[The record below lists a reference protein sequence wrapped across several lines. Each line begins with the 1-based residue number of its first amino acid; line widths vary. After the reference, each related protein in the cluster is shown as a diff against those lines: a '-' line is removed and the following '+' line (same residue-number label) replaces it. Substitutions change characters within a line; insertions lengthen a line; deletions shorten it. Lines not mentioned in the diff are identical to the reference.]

1 MTQRSTVHDTFVI
14 NRTFSFERALVF
26 GAWASAAAKSRWFV
40 GPKGW
45 EAQQRELDFRVG
57 GRELLVGGRP
67 DGRVGTFDAHYYDI
81 VPNERIV
88 YAYEM
93 YSDGVRISISV
104 ATIEFKEHRE
114 GTQLIV
120 TEQGVF
126 LDDFDN
132 VRSRQQGTEI
142 LIDQLAEA
150 LQAAARANGSL
161 GGRPRKAEPA

>member
-1 MTQRSTVHDTFVI
+1 MTKRSTVHDTFVI

-26 GAWASAAAKSRWFV
+26 EAWTSAEAKSRWFA

-57 GRELLVGGRP
+57 GHERVVGRKP
-67 DGRVGTFDAHYYDI
+67 DGHTSTFDAHYYDI

-93 YSDGVRISISV
+93 YIDDVRISVSV
-104 ATIEFKEHRE
+104 ATIEFKERKE
-114 GTQLIV
+114 GTQLVV

-142 LIDQLAEA
+142 LMDQLAEA
-150 LQAAARANGSL
+150 LRRQL
-161 GGRPRKAEPA
+161 

>member
-1 MTQRSTVHDTFVI
+1 MTKRSTVHDTFVI

-26 GAWASAAAKSRWFV
+26 EAWTSAEAKSRWFV

-57 GRELLVGGRP
+57 GHERLVGCRP
-67 DGRVGTFDAHYYDI
+67 DGRTSTFDAHYYDI
-81 VPNERIV
+81 VANERIV

-93 YSDGVRISISV
+93 YIGDVRISVSV
-104 ATIEFKEHRE
+104 ATIEFKEHEE
-114 GTQLIV
+114 GTQLVV

-150 LQAAARANGSL
+150 LQRQS
-161 GGRPRKAEPA
+161 